1 MSIYLTLRIMDGA
14 MDYAAIFNQ
23 TRFQK
28 YKADVDAILAVENRQ
43 DLIVTIA

>member
-1 MSIYLTLRIMDGA
+1 MAIYLAMRIMDGA

-28 YKADVDAILAVENRQ
+28 YKADVDAILAAENKQ
-43 DLIVTIA
+43 DLIETIA